1 MKQTLSIIAENESY
15 VLSRIISLFSQRG
28 YHIENMKMK
37 PIINK
42 KLFSIVITTKGN
54 KKFIEQ
60 ISKQLYKLINVLKV
74 KKI

>member
-1 MKQTLSIIAENESY
+1 MKQTLSIIAENKSF

-28 YHIENMKMK
+28 YHIESMTMK
-37 PIINK
+37 PISNK
-42 KLFSIVITTKGN
+42 KLFSIVISTQGN
-54 KKFIEQ
+54 KQFIKQ